1 VQAGPGGDRAPQALT
16 SNLLRPHGARSP
28 RRKAVGRE
36 FALISTQNP
45 KTPELH
51 WSIQM
56 LMDTT
61 ELRSILYVDDE
72 PDIRQIVQLALGLT
86 AGLTVHTGE
95 SGEQALALARE
106 LQPDLLLL
114 DVMMPGLDG
123 PGTLQRLRADSAI
136 AHIPVIF
143 MTAKAMA
150 REIALF
156 RKMGAVGVIAKPF
169 DPMQL
174 GKQVLS
180 LWKDHAAELLTHG

>member
-1 VQAGPGGDRAPQALT
+1 MQ
-16 SNLLRPHGARSP
+16 
-28 RRKAVGRE
+28 
-36 FALISTQNP
+36 I
-45 KTPELH
+45 
-51 WSIQM
+51 
-56 LMDTT
+56 LMDPTA
-61 ELRSILYVDDE
+61 LRSILHVDDE

-86 AGLTVHTGE
+86 EGLTVHSAE
-95 SGEQALALARE
+95 SGEQALELARK

-123 PGTLQRLRADSAI
+123 PGILKRMRSDSAI

-156 RKMGAVGVIAKPF
+156 RQMGAVGVIAKPF

-174 GKQVLS
+174 SQQVLS
-180 LWKDHAAELLTHG
+180 LWKDHVAEVLTHA